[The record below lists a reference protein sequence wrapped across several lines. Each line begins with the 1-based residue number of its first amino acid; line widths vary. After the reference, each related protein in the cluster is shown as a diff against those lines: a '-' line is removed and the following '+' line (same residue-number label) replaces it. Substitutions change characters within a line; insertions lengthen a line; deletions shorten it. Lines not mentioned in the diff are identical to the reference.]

1 MSRSNQ
7 INLKAECFFFKFI
20 KGWIKAKRVQKTAA
34 FVDVN
39 DGSTHKNIQIY
50 MRKDLSQKEQNI
62 AYGASV
68 IVSGTLSQ
76 TPKGQ
81 LEIHAEDVKVV
92 GSLNIHPLSL

>member
-1 MSRSNQ
+1 
-7 INLKAECFFFKFI
+7 
-20 KGWIKAKRVQKTAA
+20 
-34 FVDVN
+34 
-39 DGSTHKNIQIY
+39 
-50 MRKDLSQKEQNI
+50 MRKDLNQKEQNI

-92 GSLNIHPLSL
+92 GSLNIYPLSL